1 MLIALNQLFLHPLQ
15 PVSTFN
21 FTQHAKKEKW
31 NILIFWI
38 NFVQK
43 VYFQSKIG
51 QMYIT
56 MEHGKF
62 QLV

>member
-1 MLIALNQLFLHPLQ
+1 MLIALNQLFLHP
-15 PVSTFN
+15 FHFAN

-31 NILIFWI
+31 KILIFWI